1 LKKAKI
7 HFTKK
12 RQWLDTPWSHRLLSG
27 NMERALKHW
36 TIAASA
42 GDYTAM
48 NNLTIKFEQGADSR
62 ETITSTLAAYNRSCV
77 EMRK

>member
-1 LKKAKI
+1 
-7 HFTKK
+7 
-12 RQWLDTPWSHRLLSG
+12 
-27 NMERALKHW
+27 MERALKHW

-62 ETITSTLAAYNRSCV
+62 ETINSTLAAYNRSCV